1 MGDLQPG
8 KTNNQTRITVNFKL
22 NSDEEQLLFK
32 WVKENGVVGGDSS
45 FIKRILY
52 EEYKRQQ
59 EGK

>member
-1 MGDLQPG
+1 MWNLKDG
-8 KTNNQTRITVNFKL
+8 KTNSQTRITVNFKL

-45 FIKRILY
+45 FIKRVLY

-59 EGK
+59 ESK

>member
-1 MGDLQPG
+1 MWNLKAG
-8 KTNNQTRITVNFKL
+8 KTNSQTRITVNFKL

-45 FIKRILY
+45 FIKRVLY

-59 EGK
+59 ESK